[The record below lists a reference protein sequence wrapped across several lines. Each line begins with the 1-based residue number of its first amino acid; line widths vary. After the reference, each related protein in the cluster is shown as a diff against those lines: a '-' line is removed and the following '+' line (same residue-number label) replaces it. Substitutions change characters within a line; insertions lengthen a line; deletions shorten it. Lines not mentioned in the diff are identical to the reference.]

1 MISTNNPTPSFHVGR
16 FPRRAV
22 EYWVHNENKT
32 GDTAFLQ
39 KDEHTSPKETG
50 FSDPTYFLSS
60 QGCTQRKD
68 LALQVQEGTAKYGP
82 GAHTFKK
89 ADGPARAKP
98 RQQSLN
104 QARDVL

>member
-1 MISTNNPTPSFHVGR
+1 MISTNNPTPSFHVRR